1 MLQKLSIEEASKYFE
16 AKNVSDAS
24 YFTFKPSKKDPEW
37 EDVVYYTSRKKYS
50 HTERNDEY
58 DSWVYVLSNPTQ
70 PGILKIGYTR
80 NTPEERA
87 RQLSTSTGVALPYE
101 VEFAYNCWNG
111 IDLEKDVHERLHEY
125 RISNQREFFQIDID
139 EARDIIEEIGKS
151 YV

>member
-1 MLQKLSIEEASKYFE
+1 
-16 AKNVSDAS
+16 
-24 YFTFKPSKKDPEW
+24 
-37 EDVVYYTSRKKYS
+37 
-50 HTERNDEY
+50 
-58 DSWVYVLSNPTQ
+58 VLSNPTQ